1 MIKHL
6 VVSYK
11 CFIFIFESK
20 QKKMETK
27 QLTAKDVQEVANDLK
42 IVINDDI
49 VDMALE
55 AYDDYCTQYPNDNWR
70 EIVETM
76 LYDYIEN
83 NS

>member
-1 MIKHL
+1 
-6 VVSYK
+6 
-11 CFIFIFESK
+11 
-20 QKKMETK
+20 METK

-42 IVINDDI
+42 IVINDDV

-76 LYDYIEN
+76 LYDYTEN
-83 NS
+83 N

>member
-1 MIKHL
+1 MK
-6 VVSYK
+6 
-11 CFIFIFESK
+11 
-20 QKKMETK
+20 TK
-27 QLTAKDVQEVANDLK
+27 QLTAEDIYQVANDLK
-42 IVINDDI
+42 IVINDDV

-55 AYDDYCTQYPNDNWR
+55 AYDDYCTQYPQDNWS